1 MRGNFIYRRSNM
13 VMRWSL
19 QELYPSFE
27 SNEYKNDL
35 KEVDKEIE
43 KMEEWVDSNSIS
55 KNRPVEKLE
64 EYIKLNLNFRRVF
77 TRLMTFANLTTSV
90 DANNDKAA
98 KAIDI
103 LQMKNVKLT
112 EPAVK
117 FQNWLGTF
125 DNIEEIIDKSNLL
138 KQHKFYIL
146 ELKEKSKYLLDQNE
160 EKIIA
165 YMSNT
170 GSKAWSKLQKL
181 LSSTLLVD
189 LEIDGEVKKLPLPV
203 VRNMAYSKDSQIRER
218 GYYAELKSY
227 EKIAQSS
234 AACLNGIKGE
244 VITVSKM
251 RGYNSPLEET
261 LINSRMDK
269 KTLDSMFIALK
280 ESLPAF
286 HKYYRA
292 KGKYLGHENGLP
304 FYDIQAPVGSIDR
317 QFSYDEARKY
327 IVKNFRTFSEGL
339 ADFADHAFENR
350 WIDAEPR
357 EGKRGG
363 AFCSNIHAIGESR
376 IMTNFN
382 GSFSNVITLAHELGH
397 GYHGSLLAKESIL
410 NSSYPMPLAETA
422 STFCETIVMN
432 AALKEASKEES
443 ISLLESSISDAGQVI
458 VDIYS
463 RFLFESELFKR
474 RINGSLS
481 VNELKEI
488 MIEAQ
493 KEAYGDGLDHNYL
506 HPYMWVNKPHYYYGS
521 RNFYNFPYA
530 FGLLL
535 SKGLYAQYLEEG
547 KDFVEK
553 YDEFLKAT
561 GKNNIE
567 DVTSMVG
574 IDVQSVEF
582 WRGSLKLIE
591 EDIEKF
597 INII

>member
-1 MRGNFIYRRSNM
+1 M

-43 KMEEWVDSNSIS
+43 KMEEWVDSNLIS
-55 KNRPVEKLE
+55 KNRPIEKLE

-77 TRLMTFANLTTSV
+77 TRLMIFANLTTSV